1 MCSMYV
7 YVYVLH
13 ICLDVFI
20 YICRSSEDVR
30 NAKLGVKEAVS
41 HELVMPYQVY
51 IYRYLDVD
59 T

>member
-1 MCSMYV
+1 MYV